1 MLPFSLASTVTGPAT
16 FQAEGDGVVDEVGS
30 MEAPM
35 IASVVRVTSLTTMET
50 PMPAFCPLAAAPPT
64 PMRYI
69 SSSALTFTGQPNSPA
84 SLVTM
89 LPLAIWAMVVVLAA
103 NVEDEPLAA
112 Y

>member
-16 FQAEGDGVVDEVGS
+16 FQSEGGGVVDEVGS

-50 PMPAFCPLAAAPPT
+50 PMPMFAPLAAAPPT

-69 SSSALTFTGQPNSPA
+69 SSSALTFTAPPDTP
-84 SLVTM
+84 VTM
-89 LPLAIWAMVVVLAA
+89 LPLAIWAIVVVVAS
-103 NVEDEPLAA
+103 NVEDEPFKAN
-112 Y
+112 